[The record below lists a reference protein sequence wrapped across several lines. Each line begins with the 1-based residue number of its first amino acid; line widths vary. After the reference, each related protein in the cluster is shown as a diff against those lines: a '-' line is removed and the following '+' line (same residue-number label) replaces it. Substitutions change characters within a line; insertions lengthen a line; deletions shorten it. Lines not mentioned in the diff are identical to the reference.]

1 MKKID
6 KLTAEQ
12 EAQLEVYRDKW
23 IKIGL
28 STERVDHDAA
38 RVAVELLY
46 KCGGLEPPKEI
57 LFANGPKHAK
67 KLLGDRSV
75 TESCVYGSHEAAW
88 LSFYDYMQN
97 VLGVD
102 FDGKLDGLWAVA
114 KTCGWVSCYD
124 TLAIVQDRP
133 LHIKMD
139 EDNRLHCENGPAILY
154 DDGFAVYAWHGVRI
168 PGEWITN
175 KSSLTPKIALTWENM
190 EQRRAA
196 CEILGWVHILNEL
209 DAKVLDIDPDPQ
221 IGTLVEVNIP
231 EIGKER
237 FIRVLCGTGREFAI
251 PVPPDMKTALEA
263 NAWTYDIDPNLLR
276 TLEVRT

>member
-12 EAQLEVYRDKW
+12 GAQLEVYRDKW

-28 STERVDHDAA
+28 STERVDHDMA
-38 RVAVELLY
+38 REAVELLY

-67 KLLGDRSV
+67 KLLGNRSV

-97 VLGVD
+97 VLGID
-102 FDGKLDGLWAVA
+102 FDGKLDGLWATA
-114 KTCGWVSCYD
+114 KECGWVSCYD
-124 TLAIVQDRP
+124 TLAVVQDRP

-139 EDNRLHCENGPAILY
+139 EDNRLRCENGPAILY

-168 PGEWITN
+168 PSEWITN

-209 DAKVLDIDPDPQ
+209 NAKVLDTDPDPQ
-221 IGTLVEVNIP
+221 IGTLVEVDIP
-231 EIGKER
+231 DIGKER

-263 NAWTYDIDPNLLR
+263 NAWTYDIDPDLLK

>member
-28 STERVDHDAA
+28 STERVDHDMA
-38 RVAVELLY
+38 REAVKLLY

-67 KLLGDRSV
+67 KLLGTRSV

-97 VLGVD
+97 VLGID
-102 FDGKLDGLWAVA
+102 FDGKLDGLWSVA

-168 PGEWITN
+168 PGEWIMD
-175 KSSLTPKIALTWENM
+175 KSSLTAQKALTWENM

-196 CEILGWVHILNEL
+196 CEILGWVHILNAL
-209 DAKVLDIDPDPQ
+209 NAKVIDTDPDPQ
-221 IGTLVEVNIP
+221 IGTLVEVDIP

-251 PVPPDMKTALEA
+251 PVPPDMQTALDA
-263 NAWTYDIDPNLLR
+263 NAWTYDIDPGLLK

>member
-209 DAKVLDIDPDPQ
+209 DAKVLDVDPDPQ